1 MTTDCPTPAL
11 RFRLMTSPTP
21 SPLTTTRA
29 SYDTAA
35 VSYDRL
41 LRDSLAELPYDR
53 AVLDLF
59 AGQVRGTGTDGPVAD
74 LGCGTGRVTAY
85 LRALGLDVFGIDLSP
100 GMVAVAREACPG
112 VRFEVGT
119 MTDLALPDA
128 SLAGAVAWYSLVH
141 TPPHELPRHFAEF
154 HRVLAPGGQ
163 LALAYKVGEDN
174 SVHLDRAYGHDLSLD
189 VYRFAPDRL
198 AQALTAA
205 GFTETARLTREPN
218 PALREKTPQ
227 AYVLARRE

>member
-1 MTTDCPTPAL
+1 
-11 RFRLMTSPTP
+11 MTSPAP

-29 SYDTAA
+29 SYDAAA

-59 AGQVRGTGTDGPVAD
+59 ADRMRNAGSAGPVAD
-74 LGCGTGRVTAY
+74 LGCGTGRVTSY
-85 LRALGLDVFGIDLSP
+85 LRALGLDVFGVDLSP

-119 MTDLALPDA
+119 MTALDLPDA
-128 SLAGAVAWYSLVH
+128 SLTGAVAWYSLVH
-141 TPPHELPRHFAEF
+141 TSPHELPRHFAEF

-163 LALAYKVGEDN
+163 LALAYKVGEDD
-174 SVHLDRAYGHDLSLD
+174 SVHLDRAYGHELSLD
-189 VYRFAPDRL
+189 VYRFAPTRL
-198 AQALTAA
+198 TRALTAA
-205 GFTETARLTREPN
+205 GFAEVARLTREPD
-218 PALREKTPQ
+218 PTLREKTPQ